1 MATYELDL
9 RQSEEIDDDF
19 EEAEGRTSSQRSE
32 EWSGADD
39 AVRLWMS
46 QLRSTPLLSEKEEV
60 ALAKRIEKGDENA
73 INRMIEANLRLVVSV
88 AKKYRRYNESVVSLS
103 DLIQEGNIGL
113 IRAVKKFDYRK
124 GYRFSTYATYWIR
137 QAITRALSDQ
147 ARSIRLPVYMADAI
161 AKMYKMAAQL
171 SQELGRQPRLDEL
184 ARRLGVPEDQV
195 VEMMQHGADTS
206 SLDTPLSDDESHY
219 LGDFIEDR
227 GAPSPL
233 DAASNVLLRLQL
245 EQAMS
250 TLEEREQEV
259 LKLRYGFEDGRER
272 TLEEVGAHFH
282 LTRERIR
289 QIEVR
294 ALHKL
299 RDSGLLP
306 QDILSER

>member
-1 MATYELDL
+1 MATYELNF
-9 RQSEEIDDDF
+9 RQNEEIEDDF
-19 EEAEGRTSSQRSE
+19 EESEAELARRAE
-32 EWSGADD
+32 DWSGVED
-39 AVRLWMS
+39 AVHLWMY

-60 ALAKRIEKGDENA
+60 ALAKRIEKGDEKA
-73 INRMIEANLRLVVSV
+73 INQMIEANLRLVVSV

-113 IRAVKKFDYRK
+113 IRAVRKFDYRK

-161 AKMYKMAAQL
+161 GKMFKMASHL
-171 SQELGRQPRLDEL
+171 CQELGRQPRLDEL
-184 ARRLGVPEDQV
+184 AKHLSLTEDQV
-195 VEMMQHGADTS
+195 MEMMQHAADTS
-206 SLDTPLSDDESHY
+206 SLDAPLTDEESGY

-227 GAPSPL
+227 NSPSPL
-233 DAASNVLLRLQL
+233 EEASNTLLRHQL
-245 EQAMS
+245 EQALS
-250 TLEEREQEV
+250 TLDEREQAV
-259 LKLRYGFEDGRER
+259 LKMRYGFEDGHEH

-294 ALHKL
+294 ALDKL
-299 RDSGLLP
+299 RESGLLP
-306 QDILSER
+306 RDILS